1 MLWVEGWAEHWQE
14 PSKADDDRVIQNKE
28 EEGRTKEPKSWGST
42 SQTHRR
48 LKFYDKQINHLE
60 IKISFRII
68 CMFSVVTSS
77 FSDLYFILV
86 ILTAYFEEEEVRG
99 TPTPN

>member
-1 MLWVEGWAEHWQE
+1 MLWVEGWAEHWQMMMTE
-14 PSKADDDRVIQNKE
+14 RYKTKRKK
-28 EEGRTKEPKSWGST
+28 GRTKKPYSCGST

-48 LKFYDKQINHLE
+48 LQFYDKQINRLE

-68 CMFSVVTSS
+68 CMFSVVTS
-77 FSDLYFILV
+77 FSDLYFTLV
-86 ILTAYFEEEEVRG
+86 ILTAYFEEEEVGG

>member
-1 MLWVEGWAEHWQE
+1 MMMTERY
-14 PSKADDDRVIQNKE
+14 KTKRKK
-28 EEGRTKEPKSWGST
+28 GRTKKPYSCGST

-48 LKFYDKQINHLE
+48 LQFYDKQINRLE

-77 FSDLYFILV
+77 FSDLYFTLV
-86 ILTAYFEEEEVRG
+86 ILTAYFEEEEVGG